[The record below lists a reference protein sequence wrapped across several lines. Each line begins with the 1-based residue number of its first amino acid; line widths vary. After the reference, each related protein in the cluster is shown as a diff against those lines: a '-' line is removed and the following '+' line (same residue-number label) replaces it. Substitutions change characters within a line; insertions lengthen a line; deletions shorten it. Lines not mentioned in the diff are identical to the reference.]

1 MQTYPAELVRS
12 TPDLIVAS
20 SSPVIAALKQA
31 TRTIPVVFSLVN
43 DPLGQGFIANQ
54 VGTNITGLTFVVM
67 A

>member
-1 MQTYPAELVRS
+1 
-12 TPDLIVAS
+12 
-20 SSPVIAALKQA
+20 
-31 TRTIPVVFSLVN
+31 VFSLVN